1 MPLVKNNFLKGK
13 MNKDVDPRLVGEG
26 EYLDARNVSI
36 LNSTTGNSGSVENVH
51 GNVELSDFGL
61 TDRHLEIIG
70 VFVDEANDRIFA
82 FVTNYSDSSVDKLSN
97 FAPIKSKHYICVYD
111 LKNNTNSILVGGN
124 FLNFSKTHEILSVNL
139 LEDFLFFTDNRNQ
152 PRKINAKKALIAPF
166 GSINPYY
173 TREENISVAKYYP
186 WKPIDLYRNS
196 LTGELSI
203 YDSELVGAIT
213 QNVDDATNGS
223 LAISIPDAGGVS
235 RTGVGVGAEA
245 VIVVESNEVV
255 SIKIN
260 VSGSGFEVGDTVT
273 VSSSGLGSTDDL
285 IFQIR
290 ECDIK
295 KESTLKDTKFEFLPS
310 TVRTTVKSTVSGSL
324 TYTINEPTAPTDV
337 NKMYGCKVIAKD
349 TEGNYVIEHEQNV
362 TVVSVSAAIVTLSEQ
377 VDLNAGD
384 VVIMGANPYY
394 IADNKSDDV
403 LTEQFVRF
411 SYRYIYEDNEASLIA
426 PFTQHAFIP
435 KQDGHFLGVDPATD
449 GSLEEKEIDKDEQE
463 SISSTIVSFFENKV
477 TEAGLVI
484 SAPEGIDGFKNLGK
498 ELKVKSIEIL
508 YKSSK
513 DQSIKV
519 IDSLSVDD
527 FVGVDEN
534 KYEYVYK
541 SEKPIRALPQKDVTR
556 VYDTVPIRAKAQE
569 VIGNRVIYGN
579 ILVKSTSPS
588 ELNYSISVGDKPS
601 QSSDYGTLSKIEYQ
615 SSTVKQNRTYQVGI
629 VLVDKFGR
637 QSDVILSKN
646 SSVFNKFKSPNDAL
660 VSEKDIY
667 AGDSLKIALNDVIP
681 ESYSKPGYVGL
692 YSEESPLGWYS
703 YKIVVK
709 QQEQSYYNLYVPT
722 LLNGY
727 PHAANDHENHEPHSD
742 LAHITLFGDNIN
754 KAPRDLNKISGQD
767 KVFSSSV
774 ELVSRVDNNIYDNTA
789 HTSFQNSSNRTYD
802 EITLIGERNEIGLAK
817 TESGKVYAS
826 SPFFGIPGVPKA
838 GEDINDSRGSN
849 PLIGRMSTNSILGT
863 SGGHGLTSLYNGDE
877 DEISFERLRLNIL
890 ETKPLESA
898 LDIFWETT
906 TAGLISELNEDVS
919 NSAPEGAVAVSVQS
933 LGFRLTE
940 ASNVDDIVSAYFS
953 PLDASR
959 NPIIGDDVQMS
970 IISVKGGGGSGSD
983 FTDAFEIVKE
993 PNNKF
998 RLKNKIKWVYVDGS
1012 DINYRFKFTFLVS
1025 NTIDAELY
1033 TSRVSTSEPNTLL
1046 NLSPFIPGETTNEMN
1061 ELKFIQ
1067 NDNKQV
1073 LVRTS
1078 FDEIQGEFVADFSSY
1093 HSYFTTFDGTKR
1105 KKRPSFNKIYFD
1117 LDRDYSKYDIPL
1129 RIGKIQVSNGSTK
1142 DWPFNGSEINIKATK
1157 VEFYHSKLNRWREW
1171 EESYGGG
1178 VPDPSSLIKIE
1189 KYTNEVNNN
1198 LRYDV
1203 YGVFSAIKLCALDT
1217 FNSDQWK
1224 GTRSFRILNQSE
1236 DVIRHINMPTIQK
1249 DTSYRVT
1256 FRVSDANYN
1265 GASRDYIFYFIMRPA
1280 AFYIP
1285 RL

>member
-70 VFVDEANDRIFA
+70 KYADEANDRIFA

-97 FAPIKSKHYICVYD
+97 FAPVKSKHYICVYD

-152 PRKINAKKALIAPF
+152 PRKINVKKALIAPF
-166 GSINPYY
+166 GSTNPYY

-196 LTGELSI
+196 LTGELSV

-223 LAISIPDAGGVS
+223 STISIPDAGVVS
-235 RTGVGVGAEA
+235 RTGIGSGAEA
-245 VIVVESNEVV
+245 VIVVESNKVV
-255 SIKIN
+255 SIKVNI
-260 VSGSGFEVGDTVT
+260 SGSGFEVGDTVT
-273 VSSSGLGSTDDL
+273 VSGAGLGSISGSDL

-295 KESTLKDTKFEFLPS
+295 KESTLKDTKSELLPYS
-310 TVRTTVKSTVSGSL
+310 IDTTVKLDVSGST
-324 TYTINEPTAPTDV
+324 TYAINETPVPSDII
-337 NKMYGCKVIAKD
+337 KMYGCKVIAKD
-349 TEGNYVIEHEQNV
+349 PEGNYRIDHEQNI
-362 TVVSVSAAIVTLSEQ
+362 TIVSLSGGTVTLSEA
-377 VDLNAGD
+377 VGLNAGD
-384 VVIMGANPYY
+384 VVTIGVNPYY

-411 SYRYIYEDNEASLIA
+411 SYRYIYEDNEVSLMA

-435 KQDGHFLGVDPATD
+435 KQDGHFLGVDPAVD

-463 SISSTIVSFFENKV
+463 SITSTIVSFFENKV

-498 ELKVKSIEIL
+498 EFKVKSVEIL

-519 IDSLSVDD
+519 IDSISIDE
-527 FVGVDEN
+527 FVGINES

-541 SEKPIRALPQKDVTR
+541 SEKPIRTLPQKDVTR

-588 ELNYSISVGDKPS
+588 KLNYSISVGDKPS
-601 QSSDYGTLSKIEYQ
+601 QSSDYGTLSKIEHQ

-637 QSDVILSKN
+637 QSDVILSRN

-660 VSEKDIY
+660 VSENDIY
-667 AGDSLKIALNDVIP
+667 SGDSLKLSLNEVIP

-692 YSEESPLGWYS
+692 YSEENPIGWYS
-703 YKIVVK
+703 YKVVVK

-727 PHAANDHENHEPHSD
+727 PHSQSAHDDDVHSD

-774 ELVSRVDNNIYDNTA
+774 ELVSRVDNNIYTSGA

-802 EITLIGERNEIGLAK
+802 EITLIGERNEIGLAR
-817 TESGKVYAS
+817 TQDGLDYED
-826 SPFFGIPGVPKA
+826 SPFFGIPVAP
-838 GEDINDSRGSN
+838 EINDDINDSRGSN
-849 PLIGRMSTNSILGT
+849 PLIGRMSTNSELGCH
-863 SGGHGLTSLYNGDE
+863 GGHEDTTS
-877 DEISFERLRLNIL
+877 ITFERLRLNVL

-906 TAGLISELNEDVS
+906 TAGLISELNKNVS

-940 ASNVDDIVSAYFS
+940 ASNVDDIISAYFS
-953 PLDASR
+953 PLDFNR
-959 NPIIGDDVQMS
+959 IPIINDDVEMS
-970 IISVKGGGGSGSD
+970 IVSVIGDSGSGSN
-983 FTDAFEIVKE
+983 FTDSFEIIKE
-993 PNNKF
+993 SNNKF
-998 RLKNKIKWVYVDGS
+998 RLKNKSYWVY
-1012 DINYRFKFTFLVS
+1012 DINSDTIHNFKFTFQVKNFIDGQEYVS
-1025 NTIDAELY
+1025 VI
-1033 TSRVSTSEPNTLL
+1033 STSEPNILTNKSPLL
-1046 NLSPFIPGETTNEMN
+1046 IQNSDGSYYGIEFFTQGGLEYIKSSDTIENYVRADRDTFTSSGGMSKIVMQFNASNGSIYNPSLLGKNRIVGLSPET
-1061 ELKFIQ
+1061 I
-1067 NDNKQV
+1067 
-1073 LVRTS
+1073 S
-1078 FDEIQGEFVADFSSY
+1078 IEFY
-1093 HSYFTTFDGTKR
+1093 HDQRGVWR
-1105 KKRPSFNKIYFD
+1105 NLRKRPSSG
-1117 LDRDYSKYDIPL
+1117 YSKEDVPKSQLDKYCV
-1129 RIGKIQVSNGSTK
+1129 VSNAQSNSGVLYNLSFGEEMV
-1142 DWPFNGSEINIKATK
+1142 PLN
-1157 VEFYHSKLNRWREW
+1157 VSKENEW
-1171 EESYGGG
+1171 EDIVLE
-1178 VPDPSSLIKIE
+1178 
-1189 KYTNEVNNN
+1189 N
-1198 LRYDV
+1198 LGSNLLRSV
-1203 YGVFSAIKLCALDT
+1203 YHPRKWVRTIFRVRVRIHDSQRFGQYKDCLFY
-1217 FNSDQWK
+1217 
-1224 GTRSFRILNQSE
+1224 FRIN
-1236 DVIRHINMPTIQK
+1236 P
-1249 DTSYRVT
+1249 
-1256 FRVSDANYN
+1256 
-1265 GASRDYIFYFIMRPA
+1265 
-1280 AFYIP
+1280 
-1285 RL
+1285 

>member
-1 MPLVKNNFLKGK
+1 
-13 MNKDVDPRLVGEG
+13 MNKDLDPRLVSEG

-36 LNSTTGNSGSVENVH
+36 LNSTTGNSGSVENVL
-51 GNVELSDFGL
+51 GNIELSDFGL
-61 TDRHLEIIG
+61 SDRHLEIIG
-70 VFVDEANDRIFA
+70 KCIDEANDRIFV
-82 FVTNYSDSSVDKLSN
+82 FVTNYSDSSIDKLSN
-97 FAPIKSKHYICVYD
+97 FAPAKSKHYICVYD
-111 LKNNTNSILVGGN
+111 LRNNISSILVGGN
-124 FLNFSKTHEILSVNL
+124 FLNFSKTHEILSVNI
-139 LEDFLFFTDNRNQ
+139 LEEFLFFTDNRNQ
-152 PRKINAKKALIAPF
+152 PRKINVKKALIAPF
-166 GSINPYY
+166 GSTNPYY

-196 LTGELSI
+196 LTGELSV

-223 LAISIPDAGGVS
+223 LSISIPDAGGVS
-235 RTGVGVGAEA
+235 TSGSGIGAEA
-245 VIVVESNEVV
+245 VIVVDSNEVI

-285 IFQIR
+285 IFEIR

-295 KESTLKDTKFEFLPS
+295 KESTLKDTKSEFLPS
-310 TVRTTVKSTVSGSL
+310 TVRTTVKSNVINSL
-324 TYTINEPTAPTDV
+324 TYTINESPVPTDV
-337 NKMYGCKVIAKD
+337 SKMYGCKVIAKNP
-349 TEGNYVIEHEQNV
+349 EGTYQINHEQNV
-362 TVVSVSAAIVTLSEQ
+362 TIVSLLGGTVTLSEQ
-377 VDLNAGD
+377 VSLNAGD
-384 VVIMGANPYY
+384 VVIIGANPYY

-411 SYRYIYEDNEASLIA
+411 SYRYIYEDNEASLMA

-435 KQDGHFLGVDPATD
+435 KQDGHFLGVEPAVD

-477 TEAGLVI
+477 TEAGLII

-498 ELKVKSIEIL
+498 EFKVKSVEIL

-519 IDSLSVDD
+519 IDSISIDE
-527 FVGVDEN
+527 FVGLDED
-534 KYEYVYK
+534 KYEYIYK
-541 SEKPIRALPQKDVTR
+541 SEKPIRTLPQKDLTR

-579 ILVKSTSPS
+579 ILLKSTSPS
-588 ELNYSISVGDKPS
+588 ELNYSISVADKAR
-601 QSSDYGTLSKIEYQ
+601 QSDNYGTLSKIEYQ
-615 SSTVKQNRTYQVGI
+615 NSTVKQNRTYQVGI

-667 AGDSLKIALNDVIP
+667 AGDSLKLSLNDVIP
-681 ESYSKPGYVGL
+681 ESYSKSGYVGL
-692 YSEESPLGWYS
+692 HSEENPLGWYS
-703 YKIVVK
+703 YKVVVK

-727 PHAANDHENHEPHSD
+727 PHSNNDHLNHEPHSD

-774 ELVSRVDNNIYDNTA
+774 ELVSRVDNNIYDDAA

-817 TESGKVYAS
+817 NEVGSIYNS
-826 SPFFGIPGVPKA
+826 SPFFGIPVAP
-838 GEDINDSRGSN
+838 GENDDINDSRGSN

-863 SGGHGLTSLYNGDE
+863 SGGHGIANNYPSGDE
-877 DEISFERLRLNIL
+877 TEISFERLRLNVL

-906 TAGLISELNEDVS
+906 TAGLISELNENVS
-919 NSAPEGAVAVSVQS
+919 NSAPEGAIAVSVQS

-940 ASNVDDIVSAYFS
+940 ASNVDDVISAYFS
-953 PLDASR
+953 PLDANR

-993 PNNKF
+993 SNNKF
-998 RLKNKIKWVYVDGS
+998 RLKNKRKWVYIEGS
-1012 DINYRFKFTFLVS
+1012 DMNYRFKFTFLVS

-1033 TSRVSTSEPNTLL
+1033 TSRVSTSEPNALL
-1046 NLSPFIPGETTNEMN
+1046 NLSPFIPGETTNEMDGLVFFEN
-1061 ELKFIQ
+1061 YG
-1067 NDNKQV
+1067 KQV
-1073 LVRTS
+1073 LRNTYVKTS
-1078 FDEIQGEFVADFSSY
+1078 GLYSDSVNGVYSDGVYIDYSLGSSSGVTGY
-1093 HSYFTTFDGTKR
+1093 IYYDKR
-1105 KKRPSFNKIYFD
+1105 
-1117 LDRDYSKYDIPL
+1117 RDYSSNYKYL
-1129 RIGKIQVSNGSTK
+1129 RVANLQLSNGSSIEN
-1142 DWPFNGSEINIKATK
+1142 PGNGTELSVDVTN
-1157 VEFYHSKLNRWREW
+1157 VEFYHSKLSRWRKYIYAY
-1171 EESYGGG
+1171 SRDIPYGDSIGQ
-1178 VPDPSSLIKIE
+1178 SLSDLVRFK
-1189 KYTNEVNNN
+1189 KYKTEVKNSI
-1198 LRYDV
+1198 RYDV
-1203 YGVFSAIKLCALDT
+1203 YGLDIGLRLCPLNT
-1217 FNSDQWK
+1217 FNKDPWK
-1224 GTRSFRILNQSE
+1224 DTKTFNLRGADGSSVQSFYMSE
-1236 DVIRHINMPTIQK
+1236 IQK
-1249 DTSYRVT
+1249 DTQ
-1256 FRVSDANYN
+1256 FRVSFRVYDANKN
-1265 GASRDYIFYFIMRPA
+1265 GASRDYTLTFVLRPDPN
-1280 AFYIP
+1280 YQY
-1285 RL
+1285 R